1 MDHKILEAPQIEMPR
16 FEQAA
21 NIEKGASAVEVHR
34 LDPDPHEVNPFLA
47 TTVLLMPPN
56 PNPFDSAYS
65 ALSGSAST
73 LTSFSSWSIGLS
85 RLRLGWTKPLFN
97 WTTQAISSMIPD
109 APKQ

>member
-1 MDHKILEAPQIEMPR
+1 MDHQIDHTPTIEIPP
-16 FEQAA
+16 FEKAA

-34 LDPDPHEVNPFLA
+34 LDPDPHEINPFLT

-65 ALSGSAST
+65 ALSGSALT
-73 LTSFSSWSIGLS
+73 LTSFSSRSIGLS

-97 WTTQAISSMIPD
+97 CTTQAMSSSTPD